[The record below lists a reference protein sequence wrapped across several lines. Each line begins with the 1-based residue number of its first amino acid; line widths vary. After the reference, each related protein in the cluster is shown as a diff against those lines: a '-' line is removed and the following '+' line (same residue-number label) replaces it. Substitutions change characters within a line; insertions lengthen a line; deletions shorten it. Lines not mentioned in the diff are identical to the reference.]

1 MKHKIKAN
9 YHAPLLGEAELQNQL
24 ATLSQMTKTYQAEIR
39 TKRSSLA
46 KKIKRLKSDLKTR
59 KQKTIKAEKEAIKIA
74 NIKKL
79 ESLYAKVTK
88 QAETDCVDLAIS
100 IAKKIVGD
108 LVSEGKTN
116 LKNRI
121 LAVLPR
127 VALSRQIKVIVNPG
141 EISELYDLCSS
152 KSNQTN
158 IMLESSSEITLGNAR
173 IESISGTIEISW
185 KAQLEAIVDLV
196 NSNHHESNEGN
207 LCVS

>member
-24 ATLSQMTKTYQAEIR
+24 ATLSQMTKTYQEEIR

-59 KQKTIKAEKEAIKIA
+59 NQKTIKAEKEAIKIA

-141 EISELYDLCSS
+141 EISELYDLCSN

-185 KAQLEAIVDLV
+185 QAQLEAIVDLI
-196 NSNHHESNEGN
+196 NSNHYESKEGN

>member
-9 YHAPLLGEAELQNQL
+9 YHPPLSGEAELQNQL
-24 ATLSQMTKTYQAEIR
+24 ATLSQMTKTFKEEIR
-39 TKRSSLA
+39 NNRSSLA
-46 KKIKRLKSDLKTR
+46 KKIKDLKSALKIR
-59 KQKTIKAEKEAIKIA
+59 NQKIIKAEKEALKIA

-88 QAETDCVDLAIS
+88 QAENDCVDLAIS
-100 IAKKIVGD
+100 IAKKIVGEF
-108 LVSEGKTN
+108 VSEGKTN

-127 VALSRQIKVIVNPG
+127 VALSRQIKIIVNPG
-141 EISELYDLCSS
+141 EISELYELCSS
-152 KSNQTN
+152 KSSQTN
-158 IMLESSSEITLGNAR
+158 ILLESSSEIALGNAR

-185 KAQLEAIVDLV
+185 QAQLEAIVDLI
-196 NSNHHESNEGN
+196 NSNHYESKEGN